1 MINKLFRHLR
11 VLLRRQD
18 ANSATEY
25 AVMLSLIVLAS
36 FGAIVA
42 LGQKIVAI
50 FQTFDLAI

>member
-1 MINKLFRHLR
+1 
-11 VLLRRQD
+11 
-18 ANSATEY
+18 
-25 AVMLSLIVLAS
+25 MLSLIVLAS